1 MATERSCHTG
11 KWIRLKKSC
20 QISYFLMLRIA
31 ERQYDWTSKGHLNVT
46 PYGIVLDFPHSDKE
60 KRGSASEEV

>member
-1 MATERSCHTG
+1 
-11 KWIRLKKSC
+11 
-20 QISYFLMLRIA
+20 MLSIA

-60 KRGSASEEV
+60 KRGVQVRRCDLSYIGV